1 MASASARSPRFSWGS
16 LSLGHKALIIIVTAI
31 LGLLAASAAI
41 TRTIVT
47 EQYREL
53 EEAGIKRDL
62 LNATNILAHEASVLS
77 SIVKDWASW
86 DDTYTFLQDRNES
99 YLEVNYVDETFINGR
114 ITLAVI
120 ISSGGEIVFTK
131 AFDLEDEEEIS
142 MPNDLLQHVVEV
154 HIKAYA
160 PNSLNGTAGIVSIS
174 EKLYLLASYPV
185 LQSDDSG
192 PVRGALLMGRR
203 LSDAEVS
210 RLTPMMPVPVAITSL
225 SLPTVQHTST
235 EGTNYPTIPQ
245 NMSIRP
251 ISEDEVL
258 GSVRLTDI
266 YGKATHQLTA
276 TFTRTIF
283 HQGQSTIAQILFT
296 SLAAG
301 VTIGLIAQFLVRRE
315 IVNRLTS
322 LSGSVAEI
330 RIHGRST
337 ARVPRSGD
345 DEIGLLAKEINK
357 LLEAQQI
364 SEAHLRQKE
373 EQALVLSERAEAA
386 SQAKSQFLA
395 MMSHELRTPLNSII
409 GFANLLNYTKIDEEQ
424 LEFVETIQEGGDHL
438 LALISNILDYTKLE
452 ATSVVLDVQATN
464 LLGEL
469 QKVEREFRLP
479 ADQKGIELI
488 VSATENV
495 PKYVETDAD
504 RLRQIVVILVDNA
517 VKFTESGTVTI
528 GADARWDTNE
538 ERWDLILTVTDTGIG
553 IPEEKQ
559 ESIFHLFEQAEPL
572 LNRRY
577 GGSGLGLAICRLQ
590 VERMGGSVSCRS
602 TPGNGSQFIVTLPA
616 GTAAPESVEQEAS
629 DQESDEP
636 ADASPLRI
644 IYVEDDPGSQAVM
657 RAALSKLG
665 HEVEVVSDS
674 KQFRETIENRTFD
687 LVILDL
693 ELNGE
698 TGFELTGRL
707 REGTWGEAAKDVYI
721 VGISA
726 LALADGQARSLES
739 GMNDYIPKPISL
751 QVLRQTIAKARPRV

>member
-1 MASASARSPRFSWGS
+1 MVVSWVN

-62 LNATNILAHEASVLS
+62 LNATNILANEASVLS

-86 DDTYTFLQDRNES
+86 DDTYAFLQDRNES

-114 ITLAVI
+114 ITLAVV

-131 AFDLEDEEEIS
+131 AFDLEEEEEIS

-160 PNSLNGTAGIVSIS
+160 PDSLNGAAGIASIS

-203 LSDAEVS
+203 LSNAEIS

-225 SLPTVQHTST
+225 SRPTVQHTST

-266 YGKATHQLTA
+266 YGKATHKLTA
-276 TFTRTIF
+276 TFSRTIF

-296 SLAAG
+296 SVAAG
-301 VTIGLIAQFLVRRE
+301 VTIGLIALFLFRRE

-424 LEFVETIQEGGDHL
+424 HEFVETIQEGGDHL

-452 ATSVVLDVQATN
+452 AASVVFDVQATN

-479 ADQKGIELI
+479 ADQKGVELI

-495 PKYVETDAD
+495 PTHVETDGD
-504 RLRQIVVILVDNA
+504 RMRQIVVILVDNA

-602 TPGNGSQFIVTLPA
+602 TPGKGSEFIVTLPVGA
-616 GTAAPESVEQEAS
+616 AAPESLEQEIS
-629 DQESDEP
+629 DRESDEP

-674 KQFRETIENRTFD
+674 KQCFETIENRTFD

-693 ELNGE
+693 QLNGE

-751 QVLRQTIAKARPRV
+751 QVLRQTIARARPRV